1 MRNLSQTDRRAPVP
15 AETLH
20 GSRAGAFL
28 ARTAAAL
35 LLVSGIPAAFAQN
48 AAGAAKDAPKTA
60 AATKDAAQT
69 ADKPKNTAEST
80 KNQVKDAPKSSADA
94 TKQVNTSKDAA
105 RSNAD
110 APKDDSTANRP
121 GTPDAVPEKQ
131 VVTYPDKDAGDRAG
145 AAMEYGT
152 AASFYRQYRAKA
164 EQNADEKAEKD
175 AYACELDALILAN
188 LADSAQK
195 LLDEYNQ
202 KVPLKD
208 EKAVSL
214 WQAEIYLIQRKAD
227 EADKLLRKLIPSL
240 ENLDPIRLRAISC
253 AAFVAELKG
262 DMELAAKYYGDL
274 VAAPNPLG
282 VPGTRTSFGRRAAE
296 RQALALGALGKYTDA
311 YDLIK
316 KLPEADNKRDVDA
329 HRLLSFYLK
338 LSDKG
343 EEGFESLAD
352 AWNEIQTISAP
363 RKDNFFFLAAC
374 RIGEEFLRRGET
386 VRAAEA
392 FHLAYSLAAVR
403 EDAFTAM
410 KRLMNAFD
418 RLGRKKE
425 AAELAMRMIAFFK
438 DVQLPPDYKLRIAAV
453 LFQADRTDD
462 AFDVCLSCIPAE
474 DADVPVADRE
484 KAYRDAL
491 DVMIREKAY
500 PYANKFIDAFDT
512 VPERKPARQMERAEI
527 LWREA
532 KPAEAAALYRAL
544 GEVSGDQDFRQEAL
558 LNAMRCCQDAKQYQD
573 MLDIAALLRE
583 DASGRPA
590 PDVLLLSANAHFS
603 MQDTAA
609 AAQDYLDYE
618 AAAPKTEANRDTREQ
633 ALFQAGQLLSELGQ
647 PARAA
652 DVFRRI
658 CQDYGRNDGKPRYWL
673 IHCLYASGDEVGAE
687 RESWRFFEEEP
698 DSQYAGAA
706 MLRLTEHYRGTG
718 SVQHA
723 ESALNQ
729 LLDQE
734 KYPKIQARAVYEKAL
749 IAFQRDDL
757 PAALEYL
764 DQIDSSKPENAPMAD
779 IHYLRGDI
787 ARALNDFAGARIE
800 YEAAA
805 KAAAGTRLEQAAL
818 GSAADCIYALAALPP
833 PKAAAKNTPAAT
845 ATSKDAPAA
854 QNNKPQNGTQA
865 QDKSKE
871 PQEVKEKEKDKG
883 KETAQS
889 AKPAEEKP
897 ATPADNYRKAFE
909 AYQTLL
915 GVKNLLPEYRA
926 MAIYKSGQSLW
937 KAGDE
942 KAAFDLFRQMIYLV
956 PAKDAAGR
964 PVESYW
970 IIRAVEAMEAL
981 ANKDPVLSN
990 VESATAALV
999 WLGQTGLADQAS
1011 VRQRIRALRKKQY
1024 QPPLPASSTTTTTPE
1039 SSQS

>member
-1 MRNLSQTDRRAPVP
+1 MRNPSQTDRRAPVP
-15 AETLH
+15 AGTLH

-28 ARTAAAL
+28 ARTTVAL

-48 AAGAAKDAPKTA
+48 AANGAKDTQKTADAAKT
-60 AATKDAAQT
+60 ATKT
-69 ADKPKNTAEST
+69 S
-80 KNQVKDAPKSSADA
+80 DA
-94 TKQVNTSKDAA
+94 TKTGSGTSKQ
-105 RSNAD
+105 AD
-110 APKDDSTANRP
+110 TAKDVSPNKADTPKDDSTENRP
-121 GTPDAVPEKQ
+121 GTSDAARNVTSAPEKQ
-131 VVTYPDKDAGDRAG
+131 VVTYPDKDAGDRAS

-164 EQNADEKAEKD
+164 EQNADAKAVKD

-195 LLDEYNQ
+195 LLDEYRRIIPQTDKN
-202 KVPLKD
+202 
-208 EKAVSL
+208 AVNL

-227 EADKLLRKLIPSL
+227 EADKLLQKLIPSL
-240 ENLDPIRLRAISC
+240 KGTDPLLHRAISC

-262 DMELAAKYYGDL
+262 DMELAARYYDSL
-274 VAAPNPLG
+274 ATAPDPMG
-282 VPGTRTSFGRRAAE
+282 STGIKTSFGRRAAE
-296 RQALALGALGKYTDA
+296 RQALALGALGKFSDA
-311 YDLIK
+311 YDLLK
-316 KLPEADNKRDVDA
+316 KLPKADNKRDVDA
-329 HRLLSFYLK
+329 HRLLSFYLT

-352 AWNEIQTISAP
+352 AWNEIQTISSP

-392 FHLAYSLAAVR
+392 FHLAYGLAAVR

-418 RLGRKKE
+418 LLGRKKE

-438 DVQLPPDYKLRIAAV
+438 DVQLPPDYKLRIAAI
-453 LFQADRTDD
+453 LFQAGRTDD

-474 DADVPVADRE
+474 DAEVPAADRE
-484 KAYRDAL
+484 QAYRNAL

-500 PYANKFIDAFDT
+500 PSANKFIDAFDT
-512 VPERKPARQMERAEI
+512 VPEHKPARQMDRAEI

-532 KPAEAAALYRAL
+532 KPAEAAALYRAV
-544 GEVSGDQDFRQEAL
+544 GEASADHAFRQEAL
-558 LNAMRCCQDAKQYQD
+558 LNAMRCSQDAKQYQD

-618 AAAPKTEANRDTREQ
+618 AAAPKTEANKDTREQ

-647 PARAA
+647 PAKAA

-687 RESWRFFEEEP
+687 RESWRFFEEKP

-764 DQIDSSKPENAPMAD
+764 DQIDVSKPENAPVAD

-787 ARALNDFAGARIE
+787 ARAMNDFAGARIE

-818 GSAADCIYALAALPP
+818 GSAADCIYALAEQPA
-833 PKAAAKNTPAAT
+833 PKGASKNTPAAIS
-845 ATSKDAPAA
+845 TSKDVPAA
-854 QNNKPQNGTQA
+854 QNNKPQTGTQA

-871 PQEVKEKEKDKG
+871 PQENKEKDKS
-883 KETAQS
+883 KEAQA
-889 AKPAEEKP
+889 AKPAEEKS

-942 KAAFDLFRQMIYLV
+942 KEAFNLFRQMIYLV
-956 PAKDAAGR
+956 PARDAAVR

-981 ANKDPVLSN
+981 AHKDPVISN